1 MDDRP
6 GCGAIFDRPM
16 ASAAM
21 AFRHDFSISRCF
33 QRLLWSGLSGS
44 FFRPTSSTAALVM
57 VFVPIYQWLALTL
70 LLVLCFGPR
79 DVPAAAG
86 EDHVN

>member
-1 MDDRP
+1 
-6 GCGAIFDRPM
+6 
-16 ASAAM
+16 
-21 AFRHDFSISRCF
+21 
-33 QRLLWSGLSGS
+33 
-44 FFRPTSSTAALVM
+44 M